1 MKVKAF
7 FSTPLVDKKIGGTS
21 WMTRMTV
28 EDYLKLVNLK
38 NNPYQRNI
46 LSVKLYSKLIDD
58 LLNDTVIPPISI
70 VYPDVNLN
78 LNEELKTDVR
88 CTILDGLQRTNSL
101 LQCLDRL
108 EKQKAEGSIATVDLF
123 NKKEIYVEIWEKLE
137 LKNILYKMV
146 VLNTG
151 QKKMDYSHQL
161 EILNE
166 NLLEQ
171 LNALNVT
178 VSTTKEKLPGRIDFQ
193 LSDIVEGLVSYI
205 NKFPISGKKNA
216 AEFLFER
223 FEVGLDSKTELE
235 NNNNK
240 TLSVISDPQ
249 TYLYLE
255 WVLKRFDMLIQSAY
269 QDRNPLRQYNAFLVG
284 LFAALGYSN
293 GKNPEALAIKIK
305 VLEEK
310 MKNEPDPLQI
320 DLFTNYYNKYKTGIG
335 ERRRKFVFEA
345 FRSFFTTAENI
356 DSLEWDET
364 YERFS

>member
-1 MKVKAF
+1 MKVNAF
-7 FSTPLVDKKIGGTS
+7 FPSPLEDKKIGGKS
-21 WMTRMTV
+21 WMTRMTI
-28 EDYLKLVNLK
+28 ENYLKLVNLEE
-38 NNPYQRNI
+38 NPFQRNI

-70 VYPDVNLN
+70 VYPELNLN
-78 LNEELKTDVR
+78 LNSDLNTDKK

-101 LQCLDRL
+101 LQCISKIKNGKSEGTIKSL
-108 EKQKAEGSIATVDLF
+108 EKFYG
-123 NKKEIYVEIWEKLE
+123 KEIYVEIWEKLE

-166 NLLEQ
+166 NIHEKLVSFGL
-171 LNALNVT
+171 T
-178 VSTTKEKLPGRIDFQ
+178 ISTTKEKTNRSNFQ
-193 LSDIVEGLVSYI
+193 LPDIVEGLVSYI

-223 FEVGLDSKTELE
+223 FEIGLESKTDIDS

-240 TLSVISDPQ
+240 TLSVISDDQ
-249 TYLYLE
+249 TYFYLE
-255 WVLKRFDMLIQSAY
+255 WVLKSFDNLLQKKYPMN
-269 QDRNPLRQYNAFLVG
+269 NPLRQYNAFLVG

-293 GKNPEALAIKIK
+293 SKNPENLTAKIQI
-305 VLEEK
+305 LEKKFEDDS
-310 MKNEPDPLQI
+310 DPLQLSI
-320 DLFTNYYNKYKTGIG
+320 FEGYYKLYKTGIG

-345 FRSFFTTAENI
+345 FRNFFTTPEQI